1 MNIQSCFKK
10 TVLGLAIAVG
20 VGGSLTTSAENTA
33 ESVQKQRQMTV
44 EQKRHSSNFYDRKS
58 EGYYWYDDPK
68 PKVPEKKKEVV
79 VAPVKEQPKQ
89 NVFPMPK
96 NDNAVQQV
104 IIQKG
109 QATETVMNKK
119 GQSPDPMSAEW
130 LRENLPKAL
139 DRAIDNPSNA
149 DGSPSKDV
157 VAYMYMQRILMD
169 KAQNF
174 STSASRASQ
183 LDPILDETNRIP
195 LDTGAVMQFNRIL
208 DADREDAMKYISKRA
223 GLWFFFD
230 STCSYCV
237 FQLKVMNSFN
247 EKYNF
252 STLYISTDNKPIKD
266 MKQKW
271 RPDAGQAK
279 LLGLSITPTLV
290 LVVPPN
296 NFYIVSQG
304 ASSVDT
310 LKNKILMAS
319 TVKNLLPK
327 EIKEKIDPYSK
338 GVLTAEQ
345 MKRSK
350 EIQDQF
356 DKDPSVI
363 VDYIQKALGNK

>member
-1 MNIQSCFKK
+1 MHIRSYFKK
-10 TVLGLAIAVG
+10 TAIALAIAVG
-20 VGGSLTTSAENTA
+20 VSANTTSAYSDQTA
-33 ESVQKQRQMTV
+33 SAQEQRQMTA
-44 EQKRHSSNFYDRKS
+44 EQKKHSANFYDRKA
-58 EGYYWYDDPK
+58 EGYWWYDDPK
-68 PKVPEKKKEVV
+68 AKVPEKKEKP
-79 VAPVKEQPKQ
+79 VAQ
-89 NVFPMPK
+89 
-96 NDNAVQQV
+96 QQV
-104 IIQKG
+104 TPPKKSNVVTMQQQYTAPKVINN
-109 QATETVMNKK
+109 APETVMNKK

-130 LRENLPKAL
+130 LRDNLPKAL
-139 DRAIDNPSNA
+139 DRAIDNPTNS
-149 DGSPSKDV
+149 DGSPSRDV

-183 LDPILDETNRIP
+183 LDPLLDESNRIP

-208 DADREDAMKYISKRA
+208 DADREDAVKYISKKA

-237 FQLKVMNSFN
+237 FQLKVLDRFN
-247 EKYNF
+247 DKYDF
-252 STLYISTDNKPIKD
+252 STLYISMDNKPIEG

-271 RPDAGQAK
+271 KPDMGQARM
-279 LLGLSITPTLV
+279 LGLKITPTLV

-310 LKNKILMAS
+310 LKNKILMAA
-319 TVKNLLPK
+319 TVKNLLPQD
-327 EIKEKIDPYSK
+327 IKEKIDPYSK

-356 DKDPSVI
+356 EKDPTVI

>member
-1 MNIQSCFKK
+1 MTGSFFRK
-10 TVLGLAIAVG
+10 TMIALGVAVS
-20 VGGSLTTSAENTA
+20 VGTTTTIVYSEQTA
-33 ESVQKQRQMTV
+33 QDQRQMTAD
-44 EQKRHSSNFYDRKS
+44 QKKHSANFYDRKA

-68 PKVPEKKKEVV
+68 AKVPEKKPPQV
-79 VAPVKEQPKQ
+79 VAQPQQQKKSNVVTMQKQEPVQK
-89 NVFPMPK
+89 
-96 NDNAVQQV
+96 V
-104 IIQKG
+104 IIQKNS
-109 QATETVMNKK
+109 APETAMNKK
-119 GQSPDPMSAEW
+119 GQGPDPMSAEW
-130 LRENLPKAL
+130 LRDNLPKAL
-139 DRAIDNPSNA
+139 DRAIDNPTNP

-174 STSASRASQ
+174 STSASRATQ
-183 LDPILDETNRIP
+183 LDPLLDESNRIP

-208 DADREDAMKYISKRA
+208 DADREDAMKYISKKA

-237 FQLKVMNSFN
+237 FQLKVLDRFN
-247 EKYNF
+247 EQYDF
-252 STLYISTDNKPIKD
+252 STLYISMDNKPIKD
-266 MKQKW
+266 MKQSWK
-271 RPDAGQAK
+271 PDRGQAK
-279 LLGLSITPTLV
+279 MLNLKITPTLV

-310 LKNKILMAS
+310 LKNKILLAS

-327 EIKEKIDPYSK
+327 DIKEKIDPYSK

-356 DKDPSVI
+356 DKDPTVI

>member
-1 MNIQSCFKK
+1 MIGSFFKK
-10 TVLGLAIAVG
+10 TSIALAVAFSVG
-20 VGGSLTTSAENTA
+20 ATA
-33 ESVQKQRQMTV
+33 TVAYSEQTAQEQRQMTT
-44 EQKRHSSNFYDRKS
+44 EQKKNSTNFYDRKA

-68 PKVPEKKKEVV
+68 AQQKEKKPPQAVVQPQQPKKSNVVTMQKQEPVQKVV
-79 VAPVKEQPKQ
+79 VQKNTAP
-89 NVFPMPK
+89 
-96 NDNAVQQV
+96 
-104 IIQKG
+104 
-109 QATETVMNKK
+109 ETAMNKK

-130 LRENLPKAL
+130 LRDNLPKAL
-139 DRAIDNPSNA
+139 DRAIDNPTNA
-149 DGSPSKDV
+149 DGTPSKDV

-183 LDPILDETNRIP
+183 LDPLLDESNRIP

-208 DADREDAMKYISKRA
+208 DADREDAMKYISKKA

-237 FQLKVMNSFN
+237 FQLKVLDRFN
-247 EKYNF
+247 DKYDF
-252 STLYISTDNKPIKD
+252 STLYISMDNKPIKD

-271 RPDAGQAK
+271 KPDQGQAK
-279 LLGLSITPTLV
+279 LLNLKITPTLV

-310 LKNKILMAS
+310 LKNKILMAA

-327 EIKEKIDPYSK
+327 DIKDKIDPYSK

-350 EIQDQF
+350 EIQEQF
-356 DKDPSVI
+356 DKDPTVI

>member
-1 MNIQSCFKK
+1 MTGSFLRK
-10 TVLGLAIAVG
+10 TSIALAI
-20 VGGSLTTSAENTA
+20 SLGMGATA
-33 ESVQKQRQMTV
+33 TIAYSEQTAQEQRQMTA
-44 EQKRHSSNFYDRKS
+44 EQKKNSANFYDRKA

-68 PKVPEKKKEVV
+68 PKEKEKNPPQTVVQPPPPKKSNVV
-79 VAPVKEQPKQ
+79 TMQKQEPVQK
-89 NVFPMPK
+89 V
-96 NDNAVQQV
+96 V
-104 IIQKG
+104 IQKNT
-109 QATETVMNKK
+109 APITAMNKK

-139 DRAIDNPSNA
+139 DRAIDNPTNA

-174 STSASRASQ
+174 STSASRATQ
-183 LDPILDETNRIP
+183 LDPLLDESNRIP
-195 LDTGAVMQFNRIL
+195 MDTGAVMQFNRIL
-208 DADREDAMKYISKRA
+208 DADREDAMHYISKKA

-237 FQLKVMNSFN
+237 FQLKVLDRFN
-247 EKYNF
+247 ANYDF
-252 STLYISTDNKPIKD
+252 STLYISMDNKPIKD

-271 RPDAGQAK
+271 KPDQGQAK
-279 LLGLSITPTLV
+279 LLNLKITPTLV

-338 GVLTAEQ
+338 GVLTSEQ

-356 DKDPSVI
+356 DKDPTVI